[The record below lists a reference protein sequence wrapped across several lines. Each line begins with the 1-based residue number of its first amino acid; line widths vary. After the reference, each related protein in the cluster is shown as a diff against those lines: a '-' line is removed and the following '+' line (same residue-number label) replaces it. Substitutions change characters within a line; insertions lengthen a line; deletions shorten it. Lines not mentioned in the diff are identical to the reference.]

1 MISIVIPAFNEE
13 KRIGRSLA
21 ALCNQT
27 VPRDQYELI
36 VVDGGSQDKTRDIAK
51 NYADM
56 VFIQES
62 ERVAGARNDGFLRA
76 QYNLV
81 ATTDADSVVAP
92 NWVEEAIGSF
102 SNPDVVLSF
111 GPVTPIEKTDK
122 DRRYA
127 LLFNGLMRLGA
138 HSRLYYYTLGCNTAF
153 RRDALLRA
161 GMYRIMDAG
170 DDLEVAVRMRK
181 EGAVKFAPDMKVGF
195 DFRRYHEFGFW
206 KTIYEWYYIV
216 LQGGISD
223 KYSYT
228 HRIYDT
234 MSEMVSSNGEKD
246 YSSPLASYE
255 GRIK

>member
-1 MISIVIPAFNEE
+1 MISIVIPAYNEE
-13 KRIGRSLA
+13 KRIERSLI
-21 ALCNQT
+21 ALTNQT
-27 VPRDQYELI
+27 IPRDRYELI
-36 VVDGGSQDKTRDIAK
+36 VVDGGSKDKTRDIAEK
-51 NYADM
+51 YADQ

-62 ERVAGARNDGFLRA
+62 SRVAGARNDGFLRA
-76 QYNLV
+76 QYDLV
-81 ATTDADSVVAP
+81 ATTDADSIVAP

-102 SNPDVVLSF
+102 SNQDVVLSF
-111 GPVTPIEKTDK
+111 GPVIPIEKTET

-127 LLFNGLMRLGA
+127 LLFNGLIRLGA

-153 RRDALLRA
+153 RKAALLRA

-170 DDLEVAVRMRK
+170 DDLEIAVRMRK

-228 HRIYDT
+228 RR
-234 MSEMVSSNGEKD
+234 D
-246 YSSPLASYE
+246 YGIDPAIP
-255 GRIK
+255 GDGKKT